1 MSAQHLSIAL
11 LCLGAI
17 ALGATGYL
25 GSPWPGVA
33 LCGLALVPWGQDEW
47 MRSRPVP
54 DDARIAS
61 WEREA
66 DGLIRS
72 AWKVTDLEKRL
83 EEHDQQINS
92 LRNAA
97 SLRGTLGG

>member
-1 MSAQHLSIAL
+1 VSGQQVSIAL

-17 ALGATGYL
+17 AMGATAYL
-25 GSPWPGVA
+25 GSPWPGVV
-33 LCGLALVPWGQDEW
+33 LCGLSLVSWTWSEW
-47 MRSRPVP
+47 MRARPVP
-54 DDARIAS
+54 EDARIAS

-72 AWKVTDLEKRL
+72 AWKVTDLEKRI
-83 EEHDQQINS
+83 EEHGQQINS
-92 LRNAA
+92 LRNTV